1 MGFDVLIRRGSSRGG
16 SRMDAVKKAMLEAG
30 YVSTSPWR
38 ETNPEDPNTYL
49 MMGQRGDGMWEEV
62 IVEMGPTP
70 VITPVL

>member
-1 MGFDVLIRRGSSRGG
+1 
-16 SRMDAVKKAMLEAG
+16 MDAVKKAMLEAG

-49 MMGQRGDGMWEEV
+49 MMGQRGDGRWEDV